1 MATSLDV
8 AQFIYDELGWVDAW
22 KLAKLTYYCEAWHQA
37 WFGEELV
44 SDSFEAWKDGPV
56 APLLHRVN
64 KYERE
69 SFTGTKL
76 PGADV
81 SQLTAVNR
89 AAIKCVIAHYGAMS
103 KGQLIEQT
111 HSEEPWLKARKGL
124 GDSMKSNQTISRADM
139 RRFYALQEARGA
151 SSPARSDLDGTFP
164 IALQTETFEKN
175 IDRWSGALELLAE
188 R

>member
-1 MATSLDV
+1 MET
-8 AQFIYDELGWVDAW
+8 
-22 KLAKLTYYCEAWHQA
+22 
-37 WFGEELV
+37 GE
-44 SDSFEAWKDGPV
+44 
-56 APLLHRVN
+56 
-64 KYERE
+64 
-69 SFTGTKL
+69 
-76 PGADV
+76 
-81 SQLTAVNR
+81 
-89 AAIKCVIAHYGAMS
+89 
-103 KGQLIEQT
+103 GQLIEQT
-111 HSEEPWLKARKGL
+111 HSEEPWLKARKGM